1 MGRGASSNVVVNIAK
16 KRDLVARIL
25 GVGANRIRFEPDR
38 LEDIADSITRDNIRS
53 LVKSGAIWT
62 VQPRGTSRGRAIKKR
77 SVWKVH
83 GKGPGSKKGKKT
95 ARVGK
100 KEVYVIRTRSMRHHL
115 KVIKERKEISNQA
128 YWLLYK
134 KVNGGQVRSLAH
146 LRELA
151 KEAKSS

>member
-1 MGRGASSNVVVNIAK
+1 MVVNIAK
-16 KRDLVARIL
+16 KRELVARIL

-38 LEDIADSITRDNIRS
+38 LEDVADSITRDNIRS
-53 LVKSGAIWT
+53 LVNSGAIWT
-62 VQPRGTSRGRAIKKR
+62 VQPRGTSRGRAAEKR

-100 KEVYVIRTRSMRHHL
+100 KEVYVIKVRSMRYHL
-115 KVIKERKEISNQA
+115 RVLKERKDITNEI

-146 LRELA
+146 LRELV
-151 KEAKSS
+151 KEAKSR

>member
-1 MGRGASSNVVVNIAK
+1 MVVNIAK
-16 KRDLVARIL
+16 KRELVARIL

-38 LEDIADSITRDNIRS
+38 LEDVADSITRENMRS

-62 VQPRGTSRGRAIKKR
+62 VQLVGTSRGRAIEKR

-100 KEVYVIRTRSMRHHL
+100 KEVYVIRVRSMRYHL
-115 KVIKERKEISNQA
+115 KVLKERKDITNET
-128 YWLLYK
+128 YWQLYK

-146 LRELA
+146 LRELV
-151 KEAKSS
+151 KEVKSH

>member
-1 MGRGASSNVVVNIAK
+1 MVVNIAK
-16 KRDLVARIL
+16 KRELAARIL
-25 GVGANRIRFEPDR
+25 NVGANRVRFEPDR
-38 LEDIADSITRDNIRS
+38 LEDIADSITRENIRS

-62 VQPRGTSRGRAIKKR
+62 VQPNGSSRGRAIKKR

-100 KEVYVIRTRSMRHHL
+100 KEVYVAKTRSMRYHL
-115 KVIKERKEISNQA
+115 KVSKERKDISNDI
-128 YWLLYK
+128 YWDLYK

-146 LRELA
+146 LRELV
-151 KEAKSS
+151 KDAKSS

>member
-1 MGRGASSNVVVNIAK
+1 MVVNIAK
-16 KRDLVARIL
+16 RRELVARIL

-38 LEDIADSITRDNIRS
+38 LEDVADSITRENIRS

-62 VQPRGTSRGRAIKKR
+62 VKPKGTSRGRAIEKR
-77 SVWKVH
+77 LVWKVH

-100 KEVYVIRTRSMRHHL
+100 KEVYVIKVRSMRYHL
-115 KVIKERKEISNQA
+115 KVLKERKDITNEI
-128 YWLLYK
+128 YWQLYK

-146 LRELA
+146 LRELV
-151 KEAKSS
+151 KEAKAR

>member
-1 MGRGASSNVVVNIAK
+1 MVVNIAK
-16 KRDLVARIL
+16 KRELVSRIL

-38 LEDIADSITRDNIRS
+38 LEDVADSITRDNIRS
-53 LVKSGAIWT
+53 LVKAGAIWT
-62 VQPRGTSRGRAIKKR
+62 VQPQGTSRGRAAEKR

-100 KEVYVIRTRSMRHHL
+100 KAVYVVRIRSMRYHL
-115 KVIKERKEISNQA
+115 KVLKERKDITNEI
-128 YWLLYK
+128 YWQLYK

-146 LRELA
+146 LRDLV
-151 KEAKSS
+151 KEAKAH